1 MTIKYQ
7 ILFRACDKIES
18 VHKDKRPFGLNKFET
33 IKVSFYSLYQSLQDF
48 TYQFTIIGDDLSKEL
63 RDFFKQFNDVIV
75 DNCELGDAAK
85 FILCDISNDKE
96 VNNLFNSVVKE
107 FGGVDVIV
115 NNAGIIRDNV
125 IWKMPVE
132 DFDKVVDINLK
143 GTWLM
148 CKVAGTLMR
157 DQKRGRIVNIASRAW
172 LGNRGQSNYSA
183 SKAGVVGLT
192 RVLALELGKYGVL
205 VNAIAPGLINTP
217 LTQKLSEEVQEKLIQ
232 AQPTKSM
239 GQPEDIANAVAF
251 LCDEKTQ
258 FITGQTIYVDG
269 GKSIGAGI

>member
-1 MTIKYQ
+1 M
-7 ILFRACDKIES
+7 
-18 VHKDKRPFGLNKFET
+18 DKRIAIITGAAKGIGKAIAEKMVSENYTT
-33 IKVSFYSLYQSLQDF
+33 ILV
-48 TYQFTIIGDDLSKEL
+48 
-63 RDFFKQFNDVIV
+63 DVDIE
-75 DNCELGDAAK
+75 NGEALANHLGENAK
-85 FILCDISNDKE
+85 FINCDISNEKD
-96 VNNLFNSVVKE
+96 VNALFDTITNE
-107 FGGVDVIV
+107 FGGVDVII

-132 DFDKVVDINLK
+132 DFNKVVDINLK

-157 DQKRGRIVNIASRAW
+157 EQKKGRIINIASRAW

-205 VNAIAPGLINTP
+205 VNAIAPGLIDTP
-217 LTQKLSEEVQEKLIQ
+217 LTQKLPQDVQEKLIE
-232 AQPTKSM
+232 AQPTKTM

-251 LCDEKTQ
+251 LSDKKTQ